1 MRAVNPPASFGDKG
15 GLNAKKTPAMP
26 ITSSIPVSPTELD
39 AYQARLLELLYSDS
53 PAIFA
58 NYSKAHA
65 RCIVNTFLGAA
76 KNSVII
82 LSGDFG
88 SDFYCDETTK
98 TAIKT
103 AVRNG
108 VSVRIVSLNTE
119 QKSMDQLS
127 ALKNEANSTEKK
139 GFDFRLG
146 VVRPGAKVQHYM
158 VVDSKRYRLEEAHD
172 MPAPDTVHAEVCC
185 NGPAKSALLGRAFDA
200 VWTRL
205 GDAR

>member
-1 MRAVNPPASFGDKG
+1 MNANPSAPAP
-15 GLNAKKTPAMP
+15 NA
-26 ITSSIPVSPTELD
+26 ELE

-65 RCIVNTFLGAA
+65 RCIVNTFLAAA
-76 KNSVII
+76 KNSVVI

-98 TAIKT
+98 AAIKA

-108 VSVRIVSLNTE
+108 VSVRIVSLNTD
-119 QKSMDQLS
+119 QKSVEQLA

-146 VVRPGAKVQHYM
+146 VVRQGAKVQHYM
-158 VVDSKRYRLEEAHD
+158 VVDSKRYRLEESHD
-172 MPAPDTVHAEVCC
+172 MPAPDAVHAEVCC
-185 NGPAKSALLGRAFDA
+185 NGPAKSAFLGQAFEA
-200 VWTRL
+200 VWSRL
-205 GDAR
+205 G

>member
-1 MRAVNPPASFGDKG
+1 MPST
-15 GLNAKKTPAMP
+15 TP
-26 ITSSIPVSPTELD
+26 TSVSAAELE

-65 RCIVNTFLGAA
+65 KCIVNAFLGAA
-76 KNSVII
+76 KKKVVI

-98 TAIKT
+98 KAIID
-103 AVRNG
+103 AVRND
-108 VSVRIVSLNTE
+108 VSVRIVSLNTAE
-119 QKSMDQLS
+119 DSRRQLE
-127 ALKNEANSTEKK
+127 ALQRDAAPPADCK
-139 GFDFRLG
+139 GSFSYRLG

-158 VVDSKRYRLEEAHD
+158 VVDSKRYRLEESHD

-185 NGPAKSALLGRAFDA
+185 NGPAKSAFLGQAFEA
-200 VWTRL
+200 VWSRL
-205 GDAR
+205 G

>member
-1 MRAVNPPASFGDKG
+1 
-15 GLNAKKTPAMP
+15 MP
-26 ITSSIPVSPTELD
+26 TTSSAPVSPAELE

-76 KNSVII
+76 KDSVVI

-98 TAIKT
+98 AAIKA

-119 QKSMDQLS
+119 KESINQL
-127 ALKNEANSTEKK
+127 ATLKTESDSIKK
-139 GFDFRLG
+139 DGLEFRLG
-146 VVRPGAKVQHYM
+146 VVRQDAKVQHYM
-158 VVDSKRYRLEEAHD
+158 VVDSKRYRLEESHP
-172 MPAPDTVHAEVCC
+172 MPAPDSVHAEVCC
-185 NGPAKSALLGRAFDA
+185 NGPAKSAFLGQAFEA
-200 VWTRL
+200 VWSRL
-205 GDAR
+205 G

>member
-1 MRAVNPPASFGDKG
+1 MNANPSAPVP
-15 GLNAKKTPAMP
+15 NA
-26 ITSSIPVSPTELD
+26 ELE

-65 RCIVNTFLGAA
+65 NCIVKTFLGAA
-76 KNSVII
+76 KESVVI

-88 SDFYCDETTK
+88 GDFYCDDSVREALK
-98 TAIKT
+98 S
-103 AVRNG
+103 AVRNN
-108 VSVRIVSLNTE
+108 VSVRIVSLNT
-119 QKSMDQLS
+119 DQESTRQLANLKRELS
-127 ALKNEANSTEKK
+127 EGAPEGKASFSYK
-139 GFDFRLG
+139 LG
-146 VVRPGAKVQHYM
+146 VVRPGAQVQHYM
-158 VVDSKRYRLEEAHD
+158 VVDSKRYRLEESHP

-200 VWTRL
+200 VWARL